1 MSSNPCNYMD
11 HGGGDH

>member
-11 HGGGDH
+11 NGGEDH